1 MQTWADEQLAI
12 LEARH
17 SGWDVWF
24 VSRFPHKGVTW
35 HARPK
40 GAPVATVEA
49 DTPDEL
55 DAAIDAAEQERDK
68 KTARRQR
75 GRGP

>member
-1 MQTWADEQLAI
+1 MTAMQTWADEQLAI

-17 SGWDVWF
+17 PGWEIWH
-24 VSRFPHKGVTW
+24 VSRFPYTGVTW

-49 DTPDEL
+49 ETPEAL
-55 DAAIDAAEQERDK
+55 SAAILAAEAAER
-68 KTARRQR
+68 T
-75 GRGP
+75 G

>member
-1 MQTWADEQLAI
+1 MAIRTWADDEQERLSQ
-12 LEARH
+12 LH
-17 SGWDVWF
+17 QDWDMWF

-35 HARPK
+35 HARPR

-55 DAAIDAAEQERDK
+55 DAAIDAAEEEEEEIRES
-68 KTARRQR
+68 
-75 GRGP
+75 